1 MGHHIARRIVSFALF
16 IVCASVLNGC
26 LVSATSNEKRS
37 GNYVPESTFSQI
49 EPGKTSAGWVQAT
62 LGEPSSKNKV
72 EATDSEIWKYSYT
85 QRKDSS
91 GAVFLLFGGHDS
103 KETTGHAFV
112 EIKDG
117 VVVHKW
123 RG

>member
-1 MGHHIARRIVSFALF
+1 MGYQVARRIILFSFLLVVVSLQ
-16 IVCASVLNGC
+16 SGC

>member
-16 IVCASVLNGC
+16 IVCVSVLNGC

-85 QRKDSS
+85 EKKESS
-91 GAVFLLFGGHDS
+91 GAIFLIFGGSDS
-103 KETTGHAFV
+103 KERQHVAYV

-117 VVVHKW
+117 VVTNKW
-123 RG
+123 RA